1 MTVQAT
7 SSLLANESNRT
18 ATQGLDTR
26 RPVRSRRRLF
36 RKAVQQGRSVCPQPS
51 GELADRLNSL
61 LAIMMIL
68 IKHTRAKVLV
78 GVIATLS
85 LVVCIWQKVEARDL
99 IAPKEQATT
108 EFDPTQS
115 PSFDQQETG
124 IPQSLFTWI
133 KMAKGYDI
141 EWDTFVRKGWYTQ
154 DPRLKPIEPGSVFS
168 RDIPAI
174 YIVFE
179 SAPLEDPA
187 QFSAQWFLEN
197 EKSIPSSTPLGK
209 DILEVPGHE
218 RYGFLELRRSGDA
231 WAVGTY
237 LVKLFITPLGQQ
249 SFHAVNQVGTMRFT
263 IIEGAVPAGAGPQ
276 K

>member
-1 MTVQAT
+1 MMA
-7 SSLLANESNRT
+7 L
-18 ATQGLDTR
+18 TQHI
-26 RPVRSRRRLF
+26 
-36 RKAVQQGRSVCPQPS
+36 RKA
-51 GELADRLNSL
+51 
-61 LAIMMIL
+61 
-68 IKHTRAKVLV
+68 VLV

-85 LVVCIWQKVEARDL
+85 LVVCIWQEVKARDL
-99 IAPKEQATT
+99 VAPKEQATT
-108 EFDPTQS
+108 EVDPTQS
-115 PSFDQQETG
+115 PSFDEQEKG

-141 EWDTFVRKGWYTQ
+141 EWDTFGRKGWYTQ
-154 DPRLKPIEPGSVFS
+154 DPRLKPIEPGSVFP

-174 YIVFE
+174 FIVFE

-187 QFSAQWFLEN
+187 QFSAQWFLEK
-197 EKSIPSSTPLGK
+197 EKHVLSPIPVGK

-218 RYGFLELRRSGDA
+218 RYGFLELKRPGDA
-231 WAVGTY
+231 WDVGTY

-263 IIEGAVPAGAGPQ
+263 IVEGPPPAGVSPQ